1 MKSSPQLK
9 TDYPTFENKHALQP
23 IGPAIEPSS
32 QVASDGICARCIK
45 TIDSIFYIKGPAKK
59 TIKKKKNNLPD
70 FKDCSPFPRFHLR
83 QFRDQLILLVTVA
96 LQLDGGD

>member
-1 MKSSPQLK
+1 MKRSPQLK

-23 IGPAIEPSS
+23 IVTSIEPSS
-32 QVASDGICARCIK
+32 QVASDGICARCKNYRFHILHERPGQENNK
-45 TIDSIFYIKGPAKK
+45 E
-59 TIKKKKNNLPD
+59 KKNNLPD

>member
-23 IGPAIEPSS
+23 IGPARTVKSS
-32 QVASDGICARCIK
+32 RFWRHLCLLYKNYRFHILHKRPGQENNK
-45 TIDSIFYIKGPAKK
+45 E
-59 TIKKKKNNLPD
+59 KKNNLPD

-83 QFRDQLILLVTVA
+83 QFRDQLIFLVTVA